1 MHILIINWRDPKS
14 PLEGG
19 AERFTQK
26 YAEFWV
32 SQGHTV
38 TWLTNSFFGCEKKE
52 THKGVDYIR
61 IGPILDGSLLRYFIF
76 YPVYLLR
83 SILFARRFIQKE
95 NIDVVIDEIHGLPFF
110 TPLFSK
116 TRNVLLVCEVA
127 DEIWSKMFPFPI
139 SSLGKIAEKLVYSL
153 YKKSEIWAISNNTKK
168 NIESFLPGKPIK
180 IIPLGVDANVNLLKK
195 IRDVKK
201 TSFPSAVF
209 LARLV
214 KMKGIETA
222 LYATAQIVKDL
233 PNFKLFILGDGDSIY
248 KKHLTDLV
256 TTLKIQKNIE
266 FVGKVSELE
275 KFSYLKQS
283 HLFIHPSYKEG
294 FGLTVLESNLVGTP
308 ALVRSGSSLEE
319 LVTHGKNGFVFQSD
333 DQLAPLVTTFFKDRM
348 YSKLSDSCTKA
359 AQAKLWQTVLPT
371 FTVQNE
377 KHK

>member
-1 MHILIINWRDPKS
+1 MHILILSWRDPKS

-32 SQGHTV
+32 SQGHAV

-83 SILFARRFIQKE
+83 SILFARKFIQKE

-139 SSLGKIAEKLVYSL
+139 NSLGKIAEKLVYSL
-153 YKKSEIWAISNNTKK
+153 YKKSEIWAISKNTKR
-168 NIESFLPGKPIK
+168 NIQSFLPAKPIRV
-180 IIPLGVDANVNLLKK
+180 IPLGVDANVNLLKK
-195 IRDVKK
+195 IKDIKK
-201 TSFPSAVF
+201 TSYPSAVF

-214 KMKGIETA
+214 KMKGIESA
-222 LYATAQIVKDL
+222 LYATARIVKHF
-233 PNFKLFILGDGDSIY
+233 PNFKLFVLGEGDAVY
-248 KKHLTDLV
+248 KKKLQDLV
-256 TTLKIQKNIE
+256 DTLKIKNNIE
-266 FVGKVSELE
+266 FLGKVSESE
-275 KFSYLKQS
+275 KFSYLKKA
-283 HLFIHPSYKEG
+283 HVFIHPSYKEG

-308 ALVRSGSSLEE
+308 AIVRSGSSLDE
-319 LVTHGKNGFVFQSD
+319 LVTHGQNGFVFKTD
-333 DQLAPLVTTFFKDRM
+333 EELAALVTTFFKDKM
-348 YSKLSDSCTKA
+348 YSKLTDACTAA
-359 AQAKLWQTVLPT
+359 AQAKIWQTILPT
-371 FTVQNE
+371 FTVQ
-377 KHK
+377 K